1 MSDSA
6 TRRTF
11 LQVAGSTGAAWL
23 LADVVLVRDALAH
36 AIKQRTLP
44 PPYAFEA
51 LTAAQA
57 ADLEAVA
64 MRVIPSD
71 DTPGAREAGVIHFI
85 DRALTTFNANQKPVF
100 DEGLADL
107 NRRTRDRWP
116 GVASFAALQPARQDE
131 LLRSIEQTP
140 FFQSARF
147 AVLAGMFSDP
157 SYGGNR
163 DYVGWALLGHVHQP
177 AFQPPFG
184 WYDAEAN
191 RGG

>member
-6 TRRTF
+6 TRRAF
-11 LQVAGSTGAAWL
+11 LQAAGSAGAAWL
-23 LADVVLVRDALAH
+23 LADVVLVRDAFAH
-36 AIKQRTLP
+36 ALRQRTLP
-44 PPYAFEA
+44 PPYPFEA

-64 MRVIPSD
+64 MRIIPSD
-71 DTPGAREAGVIHFI
+71 DTPGAREAGVVHFI
-85 DRALTTFNANQKPVF
+85 DRALATFNADQKPVF
-100 DEGLADL
+100 EEGLADL
-107 NRRTRDRWP
+107 NRRTRERAR
-116 GVASFAALQPARQDE
+116 GIASFAALQPERQDE

-163 DYVGWALLGHVHQP
+163 DYVGWSLLEHVHQP
-177 AFQPPFG
+177 GFQPPFG
-184 WYDAEAN
+184 YYDAESN